1 MENAE
6 IKKKYWLRYYFI
18 DLFGSTFLL
27 NTFLNTKDPKELNDF
42 VKNIMIPYKENEQEI
57 KLKYQLNMIKERE
70 KETDTKYQ
78 ELKKIKKN
86 LHKLSFTNDLV
97 KENINLSKNI
107 YKKLDKDNKSF
118 FGSNFINLHDIIN
131 FKRNQNEIEEP
142 EVSNNKD
149 NIHEKQKYP
158 RKGSDS
164 DLSDMD
170 INVET
175 IV

>member
-1 MENAE
+1 
-6 IKKKYWLRYYFI
+6 
-18 DLFGSTFLL
+18 
-27 NTFLNTKDPKELNDF
+27 
-42 VKNIMIPYKENEQEI
+42 MIPYKENEQAI
-57 KLKYQLNMIKERE
+57 KLKYQLNMLKERE

-78 ELKKIKKN
+78 ELKKVKKN
-86 LHKLSFTNDLV
+86 LDKLSLTNDLV

-107 YKKLDKDNKSF
+107 YKKLDKDNKSI
-118 FGSNFINLHDIIN
+118 FGSNFINLRDVLN
-131 FKRNQNEIEEP
+131 YKSSQNENEP
-142 EVSNNKD
+142 EQEGINSNN
-149 NIHEKQKYP
+149 EMQKHP